1 MPDFQSILKD
11 MPEYSSCVEYLQ
23 NGRYPIHITGMT
35 GSQKSHFIY
44 SLCKS
49 LNKKCLVITYDERE
63 AGRISHD
70 LSFLFCRESTVFKN
84 REYIFYDVDASNH
97 AAEHSRIIALTR
109 LMAGAPVVTT
119 CEAAIHFT
127 IPPHIFKENFFEIKP
142 GDVLDVDG
150 FIQRLAFMGYRRTS
164 MVEGIG
170 QYAVR
175 GSIIDVFSPVHQNPV
190 RIDLFDD
197 EIDSLREFEGISQL
211 STDNINTYTI
221 CPVREILYDTNKAL
235 EISRAIRLMKNE
247 NLMTD
252 SEKFSQNRYF
262 SSVDKYMPFIYDSLY
277 TIFDYVD
284 TDTLV
289 FLDEAKILSESVRV
303 SCKQQGE
310 IITDLLSKGLF
321 PKTKSP
327 YFLDY
332 QDMVDM
338 AMRKTFVSI
347 SSLSHS
353 CPGFSPKGLVGITAK
368 TLQNYNG
375 RAEFIMEDL
384 KYWKKNQFR
393 VTMVLGSEIKIKN
406 MLRLLAENG
415 IDAAITD
422 FENAVPPPG
431 SIYLVEGSLDRGFE
445 YSSVKTIII
454 SDGETAGSKKTSRPL
469 RKKSGKDII
478 KSFDDLKK
486 GDYVVHRTHGIGR
499 YVGIR
504 QLVVEN
510 VTKDFLKIKYKGED
524 VLYVPTN
531 QLDFLHKY
539 TGGETERVK
548 VNSLGGSAWNKTV
561 SRVKQSVSQLAENL
575 ISLYAE
581 RSQLK
586 GHVFS
591 EDTPWQKE
599 FEERFA
605 YDETPDQIRC
615 IKEVKDDMEKGKCMD
630 RLLCGDVGYGKT
642 EVAIRAAF
650 KCVMDGMQ
658 VAYLCPTTIL
668 AQQHY
673 NNFSA
678 RMGEYAMS
686 VELLSRFR
694 TKKQQEKTISKLRSG
709 GADVVIGTHRLL
721 QKDVTFKNLGLLI
734 VDEEQR
740 FGVGHKERLK
750 ELKKDVNVLT
760 LSATPI
766 PRTLNMAMVGIRD
779 LSVLSAPPGD
789 RYPVQTFVMEH
800 NDTVTVNAIRREL
813 DRSGQVY
820 YLYNRVDGIEGVAA
834 KLKEQLPDA
843 RIAVA
848 HGKMSENQ
856 LEEIMMRLI
865 DGEIDVLVCTTII
878 ETGLDVSNVNT
889 IIIENADRLGL
900 SQLYQLRGRVGRS
913 NRLSYAYLTYHPGK
927 ILDSV
932 AHKRLMAIKEF
943 TEFGS
948 GFKIAMRDLEIR
960 GAGNLLGKEQ
970 HGNMNLVGY
979 DMYCMLLEQAV
990 KEKKGE
996 TYVAPI
1002 EITVDIKA
1010 DAYIPDNYV
1019 EYEQQRI
1026 DLYKKIAAIEALDD
1040 YYELQGEFIDRF
1052 GDIPASVQNL
1062 LDISYIKSLC
1072 RISEISDLLQTETG
1086 VNMIFTNR
1094 ANPEAVIKL
1103 LGEYPREMRFVNGA
1117 KSKIIY
1123 KCKDNVIDNIKII
1136 LQKLVK
1142 TIQESN

>member
-1 MPDFQSILKD
+1 MPDFQSVLNA
-11 MPEYSSCVEYLQ
+11 MPEYSSCLEYLQ
-23 NGRYPIHITGMT
+23 NGKTPIHITGMT

-44 SLCKS
+44 SICKA
-49 LNKKCLVITYDERE
+49 LNKKCFVITYDERE

-70 LSFLFCRESTVFKN
+70 LSFLFCREAAVFKN

-97 AAEHSRIIALTR
+97 AGEHARIMALTK
-109 LMAGAPVVTT
+109 LMSGAPVVTT
-119 CEAAIHFT
+119 CEAACHFT
-127 IPPHIFKENFFEIKP
+127 IPPMVFKANFFEISTGETIDIK
-142 GDVLDVDG
+142 D
-150 FIQRLAFMGYRRTS
+150 FIKKLSFMGYRRTA
-164 MVEGIG
+164 MVEGVG

-175 GSIIDVFSPVHQNPV
+175 GSIIDVFSPFHENPV

-197 EIDSLREFEGISQL
+197 EIDSLREFDCVNQV
-211 STDNINTYTI
+211 STENTEKYYI
-221 CPVREILYDTNKAL
+221 CPVREILYDQEKAL

-247 NLMTD
+247 NLMSD
-252 SEKFSQNRYF
+252 AEKFSENRYF

-277 TIFDYVD
+277 TVFDYID
-284 TDTLV
+284 EDTLV
-289 FLDEAKILSESVRV
+289 FFDEAKMLSESVRI
-303 SCKQQGE
+303 SSKQQSE
-310 IITDLLSKGLF
+310 IITDMLSKGLF
-321 PKTKSP
+321 PKTKAP
-327 YFLDY
+327 YFMDY
-332 QDMVDM
+332 QDMVSKAED
-338 AMRKTFVSI
+338 RGLISL

-375 RAEFIMEDL
+375 RAEFLFEDL
-384 KYWKKNQFR
+384 KYWKKNMFR
-393 VTMVLGSEIKIKN
+393 VTMVLGSDLKVKN
-406 MLRLLAENG
+406 MLSLLNEHG
-415 IDAAITD
+415 IDAAVSD
-422 FENAVPPPG
+422 FESAIPPEG
-431 SIYLVEGSLDRGFE
+431 LIYIVKGSLDRGFE
-445 YSSVKTIII
+445 YPSIKTVII
-454 SDGETAGSKKTSRPL
+454 SDGETTDRAKPKRAL
-469 RKKSGKDII
+469 KAKSGKDVI

-486 GDYVVHRTHGIGR
+486 GDYVVHRTHGIGQ
-499 YVGIR
+499 YVGIH

-561 SRVKQSVSQLAENL
+561 SRVKQSVSELAENL
-575 ISLYAE
+575 IALYAE

-586 GHVFS
+586 GHVFA

-599 FEERFA
+599 FEERFL

-615 IKEVKDDMEKGKCMD
+615 IKEVKSDMEKGKCMD

-668 AQQHY
+668 AQQHF

-678 RMGEYAMS
+678 RMGEYAMT

-709 GADVVIGTHRLL
+709 SADVVIGTHRLL
-721 QKDVTFKNLGLLI
+721 QKDVSFKNLGLLI

-750 ELKKDVNVLT
+750 ELKKNVNVLT

-789 RYPVQTFVMEH
+789 RYPVQTFVMEY
-800 NDTVTVNAIRREL
+800 NESVTVNAIRREL
-813 DRSGQVY
+813 DRNGQVY
-820 YLYNRVDGIEGVAA
+820 YLYNRVDGIERVAA
-834 KLKEQLPDA
+834 RLKDQLPDA

-856 LEEIMMRLI
+856 LEEIMMRLL

-889 IIIENADRLGL
+889 IIIENADCLGL

-913 NRLSYAYLTYHPGK
+913 NRLAYAYLTYHPGK

-996 TYVAPI
+996 TYVPPI
-1002 EITVDIKA
+1002 EVSVDIKA
-1010 DAYIPDNYV
+1010 DAYIPQSYV

-1026 DLYKKIAAIEALDD
+1026 DLYKKIATIESMDD
-1040 YYELQGEFIDRF
+1040 YLELQGEFIDRF
-1052 GDIPASVQNL
+1052 GDIPQSVQNL

-1072 RISEISDLLQTETG
+1072 RICEISDVTETDTG
-1086 VNMIFTNR
+1086 ASLVFTDR

-1103 LGEYPREMRFVNGA
+1103 LGKYEREMRFVNGA

-1123 KCKDNVIDNIKII
+1123 KCKEDIIGNIKII
-1136 LQKLVK
+1136 LQCLAK
-1142 TIQESN
+1142 TIQQED

>member
-1 MPDFQSILKD
+1 MPDFVSSLSS
-11 MPEYSSCVEYLQ
+11 MPEFSICLEHISKGSL
-23 NGRYPIHITGMT
+23 PIHITGMT

-44 SLCKS
+44 SLCKAS
-49 LNKKCLVITYDERE
+49 GKKCFVITYDEQE
-63 AGRISHD
+63 AGRISRD
-70 LSFLFCRESTVFKN
+70 LSFLFCREAVVFKN
-84 REYIFYDVDASNH
+84 REYIFYDVDAANH
-97 AAEHSRIIALTR
+97 AGEHSRILALSK
-109 LMAGAPVVTT
+109 LIQSAPVVTT
-119 CEAAIHFT
+119 CEAASHFT
-127 IPPHIFKENFFEIKP
+127 LPPQVFKNNLFDIAP
-142 GDVLDVDG
+142 ADTLDVSG
-150 FIQRLAFMGYRRTS
+150 FISRLVYMGYRRTS
-164 MVEGIG
+164 QVEAVG
-170 QYAVR
+170 QFAVR
-175 GSIIDVFSPVHQNPV
+175 GSIIDVFSPYHDNPV

-197 EIDSLREFEGISQL
+197 EIDSLREFECVSQISL
-211 STDNINTYTI
+211 NNIDTYRI
-221 CPVREILYDTNKAL
+221 CPAREIIYDDSTAQMV
-235 EISRAIRLMKNE
+235 SRAIKLMKNE
-247 NLMTD
+247 NLMAD
-252 SEKFSQNRYF
+252 AEKFGENRYF
-262 SSVDKYMPFIYDSLY
+262 SSADKYMPFIYDNLY
-277 TIFDYVD
+277 TVFDYID
-284 TDTLV
+284 NDTLV
-289 FLDEAKILSESVRV
+289 FLDEAKNISESMRL
-303 SCKQQGE
+303 SSKQQND
-310 IITDLLSKGLF
+310 IITDMLSKGLF
-321 PKTKSP
+321 PKTKAS

-332 QDMVDM
+332 TDMVSKLEELLM
-338 AMRKTFVSI
+338 VSV

-353 CPGFSPKGLVGITAK
+353 CPMFSPKDLVGVTAK
-368 TLQNYNG
+368 SLQNYNG
-375 RAEFIMEDL
+375 RVEFLIEDI
-384 KYWKKNQFR
+384 KYWKKNSYKI
-393 VTMVLGSEIKIKN
+393 TMVLSSDHKVKN
-406 MLRLLAENG
+406 MAELLSENG
-415 IDAAITD
+415 IAVAVSDFDNAIGPEGTVYIV
-422 FENAVPPPG
+422 N
-431 SIYLVEGSLDRGFE
+431 GSLERGFE
-445 YSSVKTIII
+445 YPTVKTVVI
-454 SDGETAGSKKTSRPL
+454 SDGETGDKSKRSPRLKGKT
-469 RKKSGKDII
+469 GKDVI
-478 KSFDDLKK
+478 KSFEDLKK
-486 GDYVVHRTHGIGR
+486 GDYVVHRTHGIGQ
-499 YVGIR
+499 YVRIH

-561 SRVKQSVSQLAENL
+561 SRVKASVSELAENL
-575 ISLYAE
+575 IALYAE

-599 FEERFA
+599 FEERFV

-615 IKEVKDDMEKGKCMD
+615 IKEVKSDMEKGKCMD

-678 RMGEYAMS
+678 RMSEYAMK

-694 TKKQQEKTISKLRSG
+694 TKKQQEKTISGLRG
-709 GADVVIGTHRLL
+709 GSVDVVIGTHRLL
-721 QKDVTFKNLGLLI
+721 QKDVKFKNLGLLI

-750 ELKKDVNVLT
+750 EIKKDVNVLT

-800 NDTVTVNAIRREL
+800 NEAVTINAIKREL
-813 DRSGQVY
+813 DRNGQVY
-820 YLYNRVDGIEGVAA
+820 YLYNRVDGIERVAA
-834 KLKEQLPDA
+834 RIKDQLPDA

-856 LEEIMMRLI
+856 LEEIMVRLL

-913 NRLSYAYLTYHPGK
+913 NRLAYAYLTYQGGK
-927 ILDSV
+927 ILDET
-932 AHKRLMAIKEF
+932 AHKRLLAIKEF

-1002 EITVDIKA
+1002 EVTVDIKE
-1010 DAYIPDNYV
+1010 DAYIPEKYV

-1026 DLYKKIAAIEALDD
+1026 DLYKKIATIETLDD
-1040 YYELQGEFIDRF
+1040 YYDVQAEFIDRF
-1052 GDIPASVQNL
+1052 GDMPKSVENL
-1062 LDISYIKSLC
+1062 LDISYIKSMC
-1072 RISEISDLLQTETG
+1072 RTACISDVSHNEVAVTFVFTE
-1086 VNMIFTNR
+1086 N

-1103 LGEYPREMRFVNGA
+1103 ISEYEKDMRFVNGA

-1123 KCKDNVIDNIKII
+1123 KCKDNVIGNIKII

-1142 TIQESN
+1142 TIQAAE

>member
-1 MPDFQSILKD
+1 MPDLSTILKGV
-11 MPEYSSCVEYLQ
+11 PEFEQCVEYISD
-23 NGRYPIHITGMT
+23 NKTPVHITGMT

-44 SLCKS
+44 SLCRAS
-49 LNKKCLVITYDERE
+49 GKKCFVITYDESE
-63 AGRISHD
+63 AGRISRD
-70 LSFLFCRESTVFKN
+70 LSFLFGREAVIFKN
-84 REYIFYDVDASNH
+84 REYIFYNVDASNH
-97 AAEHSRIIALTR
+97 AGEHSRIIALAKLTE
-109 LMAGAPVVTT
+109 GAPVVAS
-119 CEAAIHFT
+119 CEAVSHFT
-127 IPPHIFKENFFEIKP
+127 LPPHVFSNYGCELAP
-142 GDVLDVDG
+142 GNVLDVSK
-150 FIQRLAFMGYRRTS
+150 FISDLSLRGYRRTS
-164 MVEGIG
+164 MVEDIG
-170 QYAVR
+170 QFAVR
-175 GSIIDVFSPVHQNPV
+175 GSIIDVFSPFHENPV

-197 EIDSLREFEGISQL
+197 EIDSLRFFDKYSQI
-211 STDNINTYTI
+211 STDNADIYRI
-221 CPVREILYDTNKAL
+221 CPAREVLYSEEKAI
-235 EISRAIRLMKNE
+235 EIARAIRLMKNE
-247 NLMTD
+247 NLMAD
-252 SEKFSQNRYF
+252 AERFEQNRYF
-262 SSVDKYMPFIYDSLY
+262 SSVDKYMPFVYDRLY
-277 TIFDYVD
+277 TVFDYID
-284 TDTLV
+284 DDTLI
-289 FLDEAKILSESVRV
+289 FIDEAKNVSESLKL
-303 SCKQQGE
+303 SYKQQNE
-310 IITDLLSKGLF
+310 IITDMLSKGLF

-327 YFLDY
+327 YLLDY
-332 QDMVDM
+332 PSLITIAEEKNMIS
-338 AMRKTFVSI
+338 VSSI
-347 SSLSHS
+347 SHS
-353 CPGFSPKGLVGITAK
+353 CPSFSPKGLVGITAK
-368 TLQNYNG
+368 SLQSYNG
-375 RAEFIMEDL
+375 RTEFLLDDL
-384 KYWKKNQFR
+384 KFWKKNSYR
-393 VTMVLGSEIKIKN
+393 ILIVLSSETKAKN
-406 MLRLLAENG
+406 MLSALSEGGIEASFAES
-415 IDAAITD
+415 
-422 FENAVPPPG
+422 ESSLPPYG
-431 SIYLVEGSLDRGFE
+431 SIFISIGNIEKGFE
-445 YSSVKTIII
+445 YPTARTVVV
-454 SDGETAGSKKTSRPL
+454 SDGETSVPQKTRKFSKS
-469 RKKSGKDII
+469 KSGKDVI

-486 GDYVVHRTHGIGR
+486 GDYVVHRTHGIGQ
-499 YVGIR
+499 YVGIH

-561 SRVKQSVSQLAENL
+561 SRVKQSVSELAENL
-575 ISLYAE
+575 IALYAE
-581 RSQLK
+581 RSELK
-586 GHVFS
+586 GHVFQ

-599 FEERFA
+599 FEERFV
-605 YDETPDQIRC
+605 YEETPDQLRC
-615 IKEVKDDMEKGKCMD
+615 IKEVKSDMEKGKCMD

-650 KCVMDGMQ
+650 KCVMEGMQ

-678 RMGEYAMS
+678 RMGEYAMG

-694 TKKQQEKTISKLRSG
+694 TKKQQEKTISKLKSG
-709 GADVVIGTHRLL
+709 SADVVIGTHRLL
-721 QKDVTFKNLGLLI
+721 QKDVSFKNLGLLI
-734 VDEEQR
+734 IDEEQR
-740 FGVGHKERLK
+740 FGVGHKERIK
-750 ELKKDVNVLT
+750 EIKKDVNVLT

-789 RYPVQTFVMEH
+789 RYPVQTFVMEY
-800 NDTVTVNAIRREL
+800 NESLCINAIRREL
-813 DRSGQVY
+813 DRKGQVY
-820 YLYNRVDGIEGVAA
+820 YLYNRVDGIERVAA
-834 KLKEQLPDA
+834 RIKDQLPYA
-843 RIAVA
+843 RVAYA

-856 LEEIMMRLI
+856 LEEIMMQLL

-889 IIIENADRLGL
+889 IIIENADHLGL

-913 NRLSYAYLTYHPGK
+913 NRLAYAYLTYNAGK
-927 ILDSV
+927 ILDST

-996 TYVAPI
+996 TYVPPI

-1010 DAYIPDNYV
+1010 DAYIPDSYV

-1026 DLYKKIAAIEALDD
+1026 DLYKKIAAIENEED

-1052 GDIPASVQNL
+1052 GDMPKGVENL
-1062 LDISYIKSLC
+1062 LEISYIKSLC
-1072 RISEISDLLQTETG
+1072 RIAEISDVIQQEAGVTFVFTE
-1086 VNMIFTNR
+1086 R
-1094 ANPEAVIKL
+1094 ANPQAVIKL
-1103 LGEYPREMRFVNGA
+1103 LSEYEREMRFVNGA

-1123 KCKDNVIDNIKII
+1123 KCKDNILSNIKII

-1142 TIQESN
+1142 TIQEEK

>member
-1 MPDFQSILKD
+1 MPDFVSSLKT
-11 MPEYSSCVEYLQ
+11 MPEFGACLEHIKD
-23 NGRYPIHITGMT
+23 GRMPVHITGMT

-44 SLCKS
+44 SLCKAS
-49 LNKKCLVITYDERE
+49 GKKCLIITYDEQE
-63 AGRISHD
+63 AGRISND
-70 LSFLFCRESTVFKN
+70 LSFLFCREAVVFKN
-84 REYIFYDVDASNH
+84 REYIFYDVDAANH
-97 AAEHSRIIALTR
+97 AGEHSRLLALSK
-109 LMAGAPVVTT
+109 LMQDAPVVTT
-119 CEAAIHFT
+119 CEAASHFT
-127 IPPHIFKENFFEIKP
+127 LPPHIFKDNLFDLIP
-142 GDVLDVDG
+142 GDTLDIES
-150 FIQRLAFMGYRRTS
+150 FLKRLVYMGYRRTS
-164 MVEGIG
+164 QVESVG
-170 QYAVR
+170 QFAVR
-175 GSIIDVFSPVHQNPV
+175 GSIIDVFSPFHDNPV

-197 EIDSLREFEGISQL
+197 EIDSLREFECSSQISL
-211 STDNINTYTI
+211 DNVETYCI
-221 CPVREILYDTNKAL
+221 CPAREILYNEDKAL

-247 NLMTD
+247 NLMSD
-252 SEKFSQNRYF
+252 AEKFAENRYF
-262 SSVDKYMPFIYDSLY
+262 SSVDKYMPFIYEDLY
-277 TIFDYVD
+277 TIFDYID
-284 TDTLV
+284 DNTLI
-289 FLDEAKILSESVRV
+289 FFDEAKIIAESMRI
-303 SCKQQGE
+303 SAKQQSE
-310 IITDLLSKGLF
+310 IITDMLSKGLF

-332 QDMVDM
+332 QDMVTK
-338 AMRKTFVSI
+338 ASEKSLVSV

-353 CPGFSPKGLVGITAK
+353 CPGFSPLGLIGVTAK
-368 TLQNYNG
+368 SLQSYNG
-375 RAEFIMEDL
+375 RAEFLFEDI
-384 KYWKKNQFR
+384 KYWKKNSYKI
-393 VTMVLGSEIKIKN
+393 TMVLGSDLKIKN
-406 MLRLLAENG
+406 MLELLIEQG
-415 IDAAITD
+415 IDAAVSD
-422 FENAVPPPG
+422 FENATGPAGTVY
-431 SIYLVEGSLDRGFE
+431 IIKGSLDRGFE
-445 YSSVKTIII
+445 YPTIKTAII
-454 SDGETAGSKKTSRPL
+454 SDGETTDRAKPKRRFKG
-469 RKKSGKDII
+469 KSGKDVI

-486 GDYVVHRTHGIGR
+486 GDYVVHRTHGIGQ
-499 YVGIR
+499 YVGIH

-548 VNSLGGSAWNKTV
+548 VNSLGGSAWSKTV
-561 SRVKQSVSQLAENL
+561 SRVKASVSELAENL
-575 ISLYAE
+575 IALYAE

-599 FEERFA
+599 FEDRFL

-615 IKEVKDDMEKGKCMD
+615 IKEVKSDMEKGKCMD

-668 AQQHY
+668 AQQHF

-678 RMGEYAMS
+678 RMGEYAMK

-694 TKKQQEKTISKLRSG
+694 TKKQQEKTLAGLNSG
-709 GADVVIGTHRLL
+709 SVDVVIGTHRLL
-721 QKDVTFKNLGLLI
+721 QKDVHFKNLGLLI

-789 RYPVQTFVMEH
+789 RFPVQTFVMEY
-800 NDTVTVNAIRREL
+800 NEAVTINAIRREL
-813 DRSGQVY
+813 DRNGQVY
-820 YLYNRVDGIEGVAA
+820 YLYNRVNGIERVAA
-834 KLKEQLPDA
+834 RIKDQLPDA
-843 RIAVA
+843 RVAVA

-889 IIIENADRLGL
+889 IIIENADCLGL

-913 NRLSYAYLTYHPGK
+913 NRLAYAYLTYKGGK
-927 ILDSV
+927 ILDAT
-932 AHKRLMAIKEF
+932 AHKRLLAIKEF

-996 TYVAPI
+996 TYVPPI

-1010 DAYIPDNYV
+1010 DAYIPEKYV

-1026 DLYKKIAAIEALDD
+1026 DLYKKIASIDSLDD
-1040 YYELQGEFIDRF
+1040 YYDVQGEFIDRF
-1052 GDIPASVQNL
+1052 GDIPKSVENL
-1062 LDISYIKSLC
+1062 LDISYIKSMC
-1072 RISEISDLLQTETG
+1072 RIAGISDVLQTETG
-1086 VNMIFTNR
+1086 VNFIFTDS

-1103 LGEYPREMRFVNGA
+1103 ISEYEKDMRFVNGA
-1117 KSKIIY
+1117 KPKVIY
-1123 KCKDNVIDNIKII
+1123 KCKNDIIGNIKII
-1136 LQKLVK
+1136 LQKLIK
-1142 TIQESN
+1142 SIQPDK